1 MFIGDYHTHSK
12 YSADGKSTIEEN
24 MLSAERKGLKE
35 VAVTEH
41 AYSNLNGIK
50 KGDLKKIVTDV
61 EIARKKHP
69 KLKIYMGMEINLL
82 DEKGN
87 VDLTKEEQSLLD
99 IAVLGFHRRCRF
111 FKHKFSH
118 YKMLYGKSEKQIEK
132 NTDAYI
138 KALENNKID
147 IIAHLNYGCKV
158 NVKRIAEYAKEHNI
172 LIELNGKRIL
182 FSEKEVKDLLESG
195 VKFIANSDSH
205 RSIDMGDNSRA
216 YNFAIKYGIP
226 LDRIVNWNDLP
237 KFDKRLRD

>member
-12 YSADGKSTIEEN
+12 FSADGKSTIEEN
-24 MLSAERKGLKE
+24 MISAEKKGLKE
-35 VAVTEH
+35 IAVTEH

-50 KGDLKKIVTDV
+50 KGDLTNIVSAV
-61 EIARKKHP
+61 EEARKKHP
-69 KLKIYMGMEINLL
+69 KIKIFMGMEINLL

-111 FKHKFSH
+111 FKYKLSH
-118 YKMLYGKSEKQIEK
+118 YRMLYRKTSKQIEK

-147 IIAHLNYGCKV
+147 IIAHLNYACNV
-158 NVKRIAEYAKEHNI
+158 NVKRIAEYAKEHDI

-182 FSEKEVKDLLESG
+182 FSEQEVKDLIDSG
-195 VKFIANSDSH
+195 VKFIADSDAH
-205 RSIDMGDNSRA
+205 RSVDVGDNSRA
-216 YNFAIKYGIP
+216 FNFATKYGIP
-226 LDRIVNWNDLP
+226 FDRIVNWNDLP
-237 KFDKRLRD
+237 KFKGRGR